1 MIAKSLFM
9 YAIFQHTIAET
20 KRKKWKCN
28 TCLVYPGNTVCI
40 WIGQFKFA
48 NIPRLYINLMRYE

>member
-1 MIAKSLFM
+1 M

-40 WIGQFKFA
+40 WIGQFKFV
-48 NIPRLYINLMRYE
+48 NIPRLYFNLMRYE